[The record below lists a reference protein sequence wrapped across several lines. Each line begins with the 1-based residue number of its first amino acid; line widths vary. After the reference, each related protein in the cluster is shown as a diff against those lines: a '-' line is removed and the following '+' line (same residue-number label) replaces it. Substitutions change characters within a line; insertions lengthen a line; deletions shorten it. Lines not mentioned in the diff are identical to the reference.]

1 MFYSRWNYTRGKNIQ
16 TLHLGQIF
24 LVFQLWFIVQKIFK
38 KIIKIALSI
47 PSATGTQVT
56 RF

>member
-16 TLHLGQIF
+16 TLYLGQIF
-24 LVFQLWFIVQKIFK
+24 LVFHLWFIVQKIFK
-38 KIIKIALSI
+38 KTIKIALSI